1 MTELILTLLLR
12 LIVVAFLFGWIPVVV
27 YILSGLPMKK
37 ERSDITFW
45 AEATAYIILI
55 ISLWE

>member
-12 LIVVAFLFGWIPVVV
+12 LTVVFVAMPVVV
-27 YILSGLPMKK
+27 YILSGLLKK
-37 ERSDITFW
+37 KKRSDITFW